1 MAFADKKGITVASGF
16 KLSAES
22 LLDVRGCVETI
33 AERDELVTLHSATA
47 GLQVFVKENNT
58 SYIYTGTTWQDQT
71 SGSAYVHPSTH
82 PATMITEDATH
93 RFVTDAEKRA
103 WNAKAETT
111 LATATTNGLMSKAY
125 AAQLDGL
132 NAALAAKVDKTTTV
146 NGHALSANITLTYDD
161 VKAIPASMKGKAN
174 GVAELDANGT
184 VPAAQLPSY
193 VDDVVEGYM
202 SNGKLYKE
210 AAHTTAIAGETGKIY
225 VDLTTEKTYRWSG
238 STFVV
243 ISETLALGETAS
255 TAYRGDRGKIAYDH
269 SQTAHAPADAEK
281 NVQSDWDETDIAS
294 DAYIKNKPTTMTANG
309 GNADTVN
316 HHTVNSDVPENAK
329 FTDTTYNVFTSST
342 DGLAPKIGT
351 TITGENAYKY
361 VLTAAATWQ
370 TFALGIKA
378 GTATATVS
386 LTDGGS
392 TPKTI
397 ADVIIPAATGSTAG
411 LITAAMVTKLNGI
424 AEGATNYTHP
434 ATHPATM
441 ITEDALHRFITDA
454 ERTAWSNK
462 AEKTAASESANGLM
476 TAAMVKKLNGI
487 AEGAT
492 NYTHP
497 ATHPATMITQDTT
510 HRFITDTERAT
521 WNAKAD
527 IKRITKSQAAPTAAP
542 VNSILLT
549 VVSSV
554 SATA

>member
-22 LLDVRGCVETI
+22 LLDVRGCVDTI
-33 AERDELVTLHSATA
+33 AERDELVTLHAATA
-47 GLQVFVKENNT
+47 GLQVFVKENST
-58 SYIYTGTTWQDQT
+58 QYIYTGKAWQEQT

-93 RFVTDAEKRA
+93 RFVTDAEKKA

-111 LATATTNGLMSKAY
+111 LATATNNGLMSKEY

-132 NAALAAKVDKTTTV
+132 KDALATKVDKTTTI
-146 NGHALSANITLTYDD
+146 NGHALSGDVTLTPDD

-202 SNGKLYKE
+202 SSGKLYKE
-210 AAHTTAIAGETGKIY
+210 EAHTTPITGETGKIY

-269 SQTAHAPADAEK
+269 SQTPHAPADAEK
-281 NVQSDWDETDIAS
+281 NVQADWAEEDTSS

-316 HHTVNSDVPENAK
+316 NHTVKSDVPENAK
-329 FTDTTYNVFTSST
+329 FTDTTYDVFTAST
-342 DGLAPKIGT
+342 DGLAPKIGDA
-351 TITGENAYKY
+351 ITGENAYKY

-386 LTDGGS
+386 LTDGGK

-397 ADVIIPAATGSTAG
+397 ADLIIPSATTSAAG

-424 AEGATNYTHP
+424 AEGA
-434 ATHPATM
+434 
-441 ITEDALHRFITDA
+441 
-454 ERTAWSNK
+454 NK
-462 AEKTAASESANGLM
+462 
-476 TAAMVKKLNGI
+476 
-487 AEGAT
+487 
-492 NYTHP
+492 YTHP

-527 IKRITKSQAAPTAAP
+527 IKRITKSAAAPTTAP

-554 SATA
+554 SASA